1 MQGFLFAGLQYA
13 SHCFCGNEY
22 DRYGAYDNCNMACAG
37 DGNKI
42 CGGGW
47 ANQVYRIGKFHAI
60 KDIALS
66 SLKNVCKD
74 AYTIH
79 F

>member
-1 MQGFLFAGLQYA
+1 MYLQGFLFAGLQYA

-47 ANQVYRIGKFHAI
+47 ANQVYRIGEI
-60 KDIALS
+60 M
-66 SLKNVCKD
+66 
-74 AYTIH
+74 TIDRLH
-79 F
+79 SYL